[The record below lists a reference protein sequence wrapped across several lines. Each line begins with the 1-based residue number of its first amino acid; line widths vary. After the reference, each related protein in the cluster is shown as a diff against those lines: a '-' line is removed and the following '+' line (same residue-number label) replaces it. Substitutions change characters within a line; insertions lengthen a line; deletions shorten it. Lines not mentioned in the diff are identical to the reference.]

1 MNRPPFPQRLRDEWL
16 RLNPRFV
23 KAEDSLGRSF
33 LGGLREGL
41 QGFFAPL
48 RLLWWLVTRS
58 WK

>member
-1 MNRPPFPQRLRDEWL
+1 MNCKPFQQRLRDEWQ
-16 RLNPRFV
+16 RLNPRYV
-23 KAEDSLGRSF
+23 KPEDSIWQSF

-48 RLLWWLVTRS
+48 RLFWWLVTRS

>member
-1 MNRPPFPQRLRDEWL
+1 MNKPPFQRRLRNEWQ
-16 RLNPRFV
+16 RLNPRYV
-23 KAEDSLGRSF
+23 KPEDTFWQSF